1 MTKLL
6 RAPSSAPR
14 RPVGPTLAAQ
24 LRKRLETLPVNN
36 EAPPFRDSDPRGTS
50 TYWSPAMNIDEA
62 LDLLMKEADL
72 EGWSFYEAEHELRAT
87 YFVAAWRCDLTPWKI
102 SADTFIGFNKVS
114 PPSERT
120 RPIGRRDTLPRRS

>member
-1 MTKLL
+1 
-6 RAPSSAPR
+6 
-14 RPVGPTLAAQ
+14 
-24 LRKRLETLPVNN
+24 
-36 EAPPFRDSDPRGTS
+36 
-50 TYWSPAMNIDEA
+50 MNIDEA
-62 LDLLMKEADL
+62 LDLFMKEADL